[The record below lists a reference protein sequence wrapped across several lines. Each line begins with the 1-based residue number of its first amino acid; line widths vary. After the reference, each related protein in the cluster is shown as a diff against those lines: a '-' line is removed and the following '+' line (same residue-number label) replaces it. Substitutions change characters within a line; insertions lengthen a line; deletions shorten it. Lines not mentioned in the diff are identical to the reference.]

1 MEEHTSEVS
10 RTALN
15 MGTEHTPGLMEPF
28 IKAISKTIEKMDM
41 ACIISVTEIA
51 TKEAFKMEDLMEMA
65 HTLGLREQFSLGN
78 TYKMLV
84 RVMARLFMRT
94 ARLLKDSGRMVS
106 LWSTQPL
113 LHRLLRLRRRSVQL
127 PQLPSLQRPT
137 LPLQLPLRP
146 LPLPLLRNEVNASV
160 VASEGKG
167 KGVRDDKE
175 GLKGK
180 GDKGKEIITSNAAIN
195 VTIEQLFY

>member
-113 LHRLLRLRRRSVQL
+113 LLRLPRRSVQL

>member
-1 MEEHTSEVS
+1 MEEHTLEVS

-15 MGTEHTPGLMEPF
+15 METEHILGPMAPF
-28 IKAISKTIEKMDM
+28 IKAISKTTEKMDM
-41 ACIISVTEIA
+41 ACIISVMEIA
-51 TKEAFKMEDLMEMA
+51 TKEPFKMEDLMEMA

-113 LHRLLRLRRRSVQL
+113 PLLLLLLLRNVQL
-127 PQLPSLQRPT
+127 
-137 LPLQLPLRP
+137 
-146 LPLPLLRNEVNASV
+146 LPLLPS
-160 VASEGKG
+160 
-167 KGVRDDKE
+167 
-175 GLKGK
+175 
-180 GDKGKEIITSNAAIN
+180 
-195 VTIEQLFY
+195 

>member
-41 ACIISVTEIA
+41 ACIISVMEIA

-113 LHRLLRLRRRSVQL
+113 LLRLRRRSVQL

>member
-28 IKAISKTIEKMDM
+28 IKAISKTIEKMDK

-113 LHRLLRLRRRSVQL
+113 LLRLRRRSVQL

>member
-1 MEEHTSEVS
+1 MEEHTLEVS

-15 MGTEHTPGLMEPF
+15 METEHILGPMAPF
-28 IKAISKTIEKMDM
+28 IKAISKTTEKMDM
-41 ACIISVTEIA
+41 ACIISVMEIA

-65 HTLGLREQFSLGN
+65 HTLGLREQFSLVN

-113 LHRLLRLRRRSVQL
+113 LLRLRRRSVQL

>member
-1 MEEHTSEVS
+1 MEEHTLEVS

-15 MGTEHTPGLMEPF
+15 METEHILGPMAPF
-28 IKAISKTIEKMDM
+28 IKAISKTTEKMDM
-41 ACIISVTEIA
+41 ACIISVMEIA
-51 TKEAFKMEDLMEMA
+51 TKEPFKMEDLMEMA
-65 HTLGLREQFSLGN
+65 LTLGLREQFSLGS

-84 RVMARLFMRT
+84 QVMGRLFMRT
-94 ARLLKDSGRMVS
+94 ALLLKGSGRMVS

-113 LHRLLRLRRRSVQL
+113 LLRLRRRSVQL

-175 GLKGK
+175 GLKGE

>member
-28 IKAISKTIEKMDM
+28 IKAISKTIEKMVM

-65 HTLGLREQFSLGN
+65 HTLGLREQFSLVN

-127 PQLPSLQRPT
+127 PSLQRPT
-137 LPLQLPLRP
+137 LPFQLPLRP
-146 LPLPLLRNEVNASV
+146 PPLQLLRNEVNASV